1 MHSCSPSNYIVQL
14 CSVSHIFLFFCEFTG
29 CGFLPRLCR
38 DAIPQAWNQHC
49 PHRFQASS
57 WEHMKTMNTRSLCG
71 EFFSK
76 VDPLNIQPATQK
88 APVWRGEQNG
98 CNVTSFDAWG
108 NWNAEKWWETWFT
121 MYSYRHIST
130 ENTHNISQTIV
141 LSSHAEA
148 PTKAFLQVRYR
159 CEIFNNVQG
168 LPHDTTIHSRLH
180 AHWCHRYIFK
190 SVYPSKLDSYSGYT
204 VSIVT
209 SGLSF
214 DCILL
219 QIRVQ
224 VFWMKHQL
232 ASWECPPIQ
241 TLYSFFAKLGGIKC
255 CSPVFAWYCSSVSLC
270 PGFICTFY
278 WPLVMQWHTTCK
290 TDLCLP
296 THNAVQGLRWHAGA
310 RKELDLKHFRDRYL
324 NIRMP

>member
-1 MHSCSPSNYIVQL
+1 MHSCSPSNYMVQF
-14 CSVSHIFLFFCEFTG
+14 CSVSHIFLFFCCLVFVEMRFPKLETSIVLTVFKRHHESIWQRWTHG
-29 CGFLPRLCR
+29 AFAANSSPKLILWIYNLQLKKLLSGEVSRM
-38 DAIPQAWNQHC
+38 DAISPYLMHG
-49 PHRFQASS
+49 
-57 WEHMKTMNTRSLCG
+57 ETETRKNDEKLDSLCIHIVILVP
-71 EFFSK
+71 K
-76 VDPLNIQPATQK
+76 TLT
-88 APVWRGEQNG
+88 
-98 CNVTSFDAWG
+98 TSHKLLYF
-108 NWNAEKWWETWFT
+108 
-121 MYSYRHIST
+121 H
-130 ENTHNISQTIV
+130 H

-168 LPHDTTIHSRLH
+168 LPHDPIRRYTVGFTF
-180 AHWCHRYIFK
+180 HWCHRYIFK
-190 SVYPSKLDSYSGYT
+190 SVYPSKPDSHTGYT

-219 QIRVQ
+219 QNKSAG
-224 VFWMKHQL
+224 FWMKHQL
-232 ASWECPPIQ
+232 ASWECPPIH

-290 TDLCLP
+290 TLSLP
-296 THNAVQGLRWHAGA
+296 SHA
-310 RKELDLKHFRDRYL
+310 
-324 NIRMP
+324 